1 MIEKMV
7 KHQLLFKIILNINHN
22 IYITNMES
30 QKKKP
35 RKKFTITIDAELL
48 NKFDEHVDSIGYDK
62 SRLVEKIIMM
72 YMKNYESNK

>member
-1 MIEKMV
+1 
-7 KHQLLFKIILNINHN
+7 
-22 IYITNMES
+22 MEPS
-30 QKKKP
+30 KKKP